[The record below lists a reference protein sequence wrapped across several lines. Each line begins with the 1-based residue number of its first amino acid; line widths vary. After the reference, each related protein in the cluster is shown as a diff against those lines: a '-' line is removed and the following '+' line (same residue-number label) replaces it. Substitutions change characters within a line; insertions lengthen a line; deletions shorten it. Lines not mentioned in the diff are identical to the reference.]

1 VEPYSELEIEYLSWP
16 EVSERLSAGY
26 KTAVFAVGSLEQ
38 HGTHLP
44 ITTDALIGTA
54 IARRV
59 TAHLGDALMAPTMR
73 PGNSSHHMGFPGT
86 ITLRPSTLSAVIVDY
101 CTSLANHGFTTIV
114 VISAH
119 GGNNSIVQ
127 VACMEA
133 QELLGKKADI
143 IPITQV
149 MAYNDSEWG
158 KVKEGYHATSVETSC
173 VMALAPELVHLD
185 RASDWT
191 NPIDPNI
198 KDISA
203 LLSVRGTKYFA
214 PQGIMGRPTS
224 AKAEI
229 GEVVLDRIGI
239 NIAAQVKLVKKQI
252 NEK

>member
-1 VEPYSELEIEYLSWP
+1 
-16 EVSERLSAGY
+16 
-26 KTAVFAVGSLEQ
+26 
-38 HGTHLP
+38 
-44 ITTDALIGTA
+44 
-54 IARRV
+54 
-59 TAHLGDALMAPTMR
+59 M
-73 PGNSSHHMGFPGT
+73 
-86 ITLRPSTLSAVIVDY
+86 
-101 CTSLANHGFTTIV
+101 
-114 VISAH
+114 
-119 GGNNSIVQ
+119 
-127 VACMEA
+127 
-133 QELLGKKADI
+133 
-143 IPITQV
+143 
-149 MAYNDSEWG
+149 
-158 KVKEGYHATSVETSC
+158 
-173 VMALAPELVHLD
+173 MALAPELVHLD